1 MKIKRAVSVLIALLM
16 CLVIGVANASADG
29 DMTIMSDP
37 IIQSVGISLSKSGT
51 KITATFSLT
60 AKETASIIGAP
71 SYDVQQYVDGAWTT
85 VADSLTGEQ
94 TTNRVTYSFSKT
106 YTGVAGGKYRFKAK
120 FYCKLPDGSSQSATY
135 TSTSVTL

>member
-51 KITATFSLT
+51 KITATFSIT
-60 AKETASIIGAP
+60 AKTTASVLGATT
-71 SYDVQQYVDGAWTT
+71 YDVQRYVDGAWTT
-85 VADSLTGEQ
+85 VEDGLTGS
-94 TTNRVTYSFSKT
+94 TATSRVTYSFSKT
-106 YTGVAGGKYRFKAK
+106 YTGESGGKYRFKAR
-120 FYCKLPDGSSQSATY
+120 FYCQMPDGSSQSATY